1 MTIFRIT
8 PRLFSRL
15 SLRRFF
21 SDEKGSVTIEALA
34 AISIMTLGLTAFFY
48 FWSAYQ
54 AENRVQKA
62 TYTVSDLISRQRGTT
77 ITKNFLDGMENTA
90 EFLMHNDQNA
100 LMRFTQ
106 VRRVSGTATSTTGL
120 AVDWSYSP
128 CGAKTALTTSTVG
141 TIYPKLP
148 MIDLGAALVVVE
160 MTVEYSPGFTYKKQT
175 FAKLTFDGFLAA
187 MPRFEQQ
194 FTLTGTGVSTC
205 MG

>member
-1 MTIFRIT
+1 MTISRIT
-8 PRLFSRL
+8 SRL
-15 SLRRFF
+15 AHRFSLRRFLG
-21 SDEKGSVTIEALA
+21 DEKASVTIEALA
-34 AISIMTLGLTAFFY
+34 AISIMTLGLTSFFY

-77 ITKNFLDGMENTA
+77 ITKVFLDGMENTA

-106 VRRVSGTATSTTGL
+106 VRRVSGTATSSTGL

-128 CGAKTALTTSTVG
+128 CGARTALTTSTVN

-160 MTVEYSPGFTYKKQT
+160 LTVDYSPGFTYQQQT
-175 FAKLTFDGFLAA
+175 LGKMTFNGFLAA

-194 FTLTGTGVSTC
+194 FSLTGNGVTNC
-205 MG
+205 IG